1 MVALPQSTLPTFP
14 EALEA
19 WMAEGCE
26 LPIPV
31 HNADDAVMLL
41 LASVRQFS
49 FAVMRAKQLGVE
61 SPMAK
66 IVLLGG
72 LVTVGHAAA
81 NCAEQLEL
89 TKPVNG
95 DDPCPR

>member
-31 HNADDAVMLL
+31 HNTDDALTLL

-49 FAVMRAKQLGVE
+49 LIVMRAKRIGIETPL
-61 SPMAK
+61 AK
-66 IVLLGG
+66 MELLSA

-81 NCAEQLEL
+81 NCAEEL
-89 TKPVNG
+89 KLTTPVRG
-95 DDPCPR
+95 ETPCPR